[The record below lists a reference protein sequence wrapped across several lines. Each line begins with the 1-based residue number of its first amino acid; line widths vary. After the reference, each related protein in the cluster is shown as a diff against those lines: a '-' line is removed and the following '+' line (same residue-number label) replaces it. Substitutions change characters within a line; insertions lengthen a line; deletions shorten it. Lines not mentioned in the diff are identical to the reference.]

1 MRFVD
6 KTHLNTM
13 QVCYLLG
20 ITPKTLNSW
29 YKYINETPADQIPK
43 DCPGL
48 PPYKQKNKHTQKLWW
63 GNDLHKLYAFQ
74 KWVPKGRGGLMGHI
88 NSKNWSKQYF
98 KDTKGKY
105 KN

>member
-1 MRFVD
+1 MRLVD
-6 KTHLNTM
+6 RTYLNTM

-20 ITPKTLNSW
+20 IHPRTLATW
-29 YKYINETPADQIPK
+29 YKYILETPTSELPK

-48 PPYKQKNKHTQKLWW
+48 PPYKQKHSRAPKLWW

-74 KWVPKGRGGLMGHI
+74 KWLPRGRNGIMGKV
-88 NSKNWSKQYF
+88 NNKYWSRKYF

-105 KN
+105 SK